1 MLFLKRFE
9 LIKGSRFFLTRSLPP
24 KSWKQGHE
32 LINDGDDR
40 HIMDSHFGVI
50 NYNHPVGVI
59 AFNTLDSGSAR
70 GHESIVGIQLA
81 QLARPN
87 FHVQH
92 DALGLEHILFWRTAW
107 QFWAALR
114 YKMLLK
120 ST

>member
-1 MLFLKRFE
+1 MHTSQKPVIPSDNAFIKRFE

-40 HIMDSHFGVI
+40 HIMDSHLGVI
-50 NYNHPVGVI
+50 DHNHPVGVI
-59 AFNTLDSGSAR
+59 AFNTIDSGSAR

-87 FHVQH
+87 FHIQH
-92 DALGLEHILFWRTAW
+92 DPLAQRLVKVFPDERKL
-107 QFWAALR
+107 
-114 YKMLLK
+114 
-120 ST
+120 